1 MTEDDPLE
9 VITVSGR
16 QTVHI
21 HNLIPARGWW
31 AVFEVD
37 GSYSNTDR
45 VVLWAVVDRGRGY
58 EEVHG
63 LVSAGKEGLV
73 LAEEARWT
81 PDGEAQMTF
90 MSYVRA
96 DSFDDAVTTF
106 LERRLEEALA
116 STARYAQRPL
126 PAPHPFFDRSRAA
139 APESGGP

>member
-1 MTEDDPLE
+1 MTEDDPWE

-73 LAEEARWT
+73 LAEEAT
-81 PDGEAQMTF
+81 P
-90 MSYVRA
+90 S
-96 DSFDDAVTTF
+96 TTR
-106 LERRLEEALA
+106 LPRSSNVASRRPSRPRLGTRNGRCRPRIPSSTGPERRPL
-116 STARYAQRPL
+116 SRGGRNPVHARR
-126 PAPHPFFDRSRAA
+126 
-139 APESGGP
+139 